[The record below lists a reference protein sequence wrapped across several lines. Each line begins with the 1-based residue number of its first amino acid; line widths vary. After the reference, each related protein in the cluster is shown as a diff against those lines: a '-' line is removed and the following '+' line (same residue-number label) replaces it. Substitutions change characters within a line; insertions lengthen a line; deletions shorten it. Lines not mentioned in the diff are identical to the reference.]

1 MEPKEIK
8 RSYNRQKKEYYS
20 AKLTPEDE
28 MEYLRKYVAQYKNA
42 PTTINKRTMER
53 QLRNVMAKSGV
64 DDAMK
69 MEAKKL
75 MDSVA
80 NVTTL
85 PKELKKIE
93 TMAEETSMKVKAP
106 ETSAPAV
113 ALASSESTKMKRGE
127 LQKLRKKLLDDIER
141 LRMTVGLPS
150 RSIDRMIRNA
160 ETGREATVMKLAQE
174 LEKYEAKYT
183 QLMSKPR
190 PKLSKGTLGKSK
202 K

>member
-1 MEPKEIK
+1 
-8 RSYNRQKKEYYS
+8 
-20 AKLTPEDE
+20 
-28 MEYLRKYVAQYKNA
+28 
-42 PTTINKRTMER
+42 
-53 QLRNVMAKSGV
+53 
-64 DDAMK
+64 MK

-93 TMAEETSMKVKAP
+93 TMAEETSMKVKTP
-106 ETSAPAV
+106 ETSAPTV
-113 ALASSESTKMKRGE
+113 ALVSSESTKMKRGE

-190 PKLSKGTLGKSK
+190 PKISKGTIGKSK